1 MSRYPALAS
10 LGAAFAAFALASAPA
25 RAQEPVPGATES
37 QEQPPR
43 IESTNPAC
51 QPVYPAASLKAGV
64 TGTTAVR
71 FAITAA
77 GQITRAEVVRVSGPT
92 LEHRLLDY
100 AFEQALATCPYFPGR
115 DWQGRAVGGTITATH
130 VWQLPA
136 TAEH

>member
-1 MSRYPALAS
+1 MTSCALRLPSAALAG
-10 LGAAFAAFALASAPA
+10 LVLAAALAH
-25 RAQEPVPGATES
+25 AQEPGAGAS
-37 QEQPPR
+37 ASGEQSAR
-43 IESTNPAC
+43 IDSANPAC

-64 TGTTAVR
+64 TGTTTVR

-77 GQITRAEVVRVSGPT
+77 GQITRAEVVRASGPS

-100 AFEQALATCPYFPGR
+100 AFEQALTTCPYVPGR

-136 TAEH
+136 TTEH